1 MLLPRTMCV
10 HSLKPSR
17 KLAVMPCYAL
27 SQYTNCGGTNQ
38 EDAQVKAV
46 HLSSCSLAKAVHMSQ
61 DAPQSHVCVNQQLSL
76 LCRDDGGAPGNSFN
90 MSAAAT
96 APAFSYSGMNASAM
110 PFASRNIES
119 AAYAATHG
127 NAAPFAGMNANAP
140 GFHPSSRAS
149 HNSSLLS
156 QRLQAHHASKHM

>member
-1 MLLPRTMCV
+1 
-10 HSLKPSR
+10 
-17 KLAVMPCYAL
+17 
-27 SQYTNCGGTNQ
+27 
-38 EDAQVKAV
+38 
-46 HLSSCSLAKAVHMSQ
+46 
-61 DAPQSHVCVNQQLSL
+61 
-76 LCRDDGGAPGNSFN
+76 

-110 PFASRNIES
+110 PFTGRNIDA

-127 NAAPFAGMNANAP
+127 TAAPFAGMNANAP